1 MGLSCQRRRNM
12 LVTTNAKVLEWE
24 VCAMCCYSQEDNK
37 STTSHKLCLSQAYCA
52 ETFPWH
58 VPGDLAS

>member
-1 MGLSCQRRRNM
+1 M
-12 LVTTNAKVLEWE
+12 LVTTNVNVLEGE
-24 VCAMCCYSQEDNK
+24 LCAMCCYSQEDNK
-37 STTSHKLCLSQAYCA
+37 PTSSHKLYLGLLVYCA